1 MTDKK
6 YPSGIPDK
14 FDLDGNVQPF
24 AGNTIICPLA
34 NTTLLPLV
42 AELQQSRLSH
52 LYTLLP
58 PSSWHMTAFEGV
70 VDSRRGKGQWP
81 SDIAANASLAECT
94 EHFKQKLADFD
105 LATDSPFHVNIA
117 AIEFAGSLSGIRATL
132 EPVSKDEKQL
142 RDVRDR
148 LSDRLK
154 IRSKKH
160 DTYGFHLSI
169 AYMLR
174 YPTDE
179 QQIELREVFERYFER
194 VPKQT
199 ALEAP
204 EFCTFED
211 MFGYHPV
218 LTLKD
223 QSAGQMD

>member
-6 YPSGIPDK
+6 IPSGIPDK
-14 FDLDGNVQPF
+14 FDLVGNVQPF

-34 NTTLLPLV
+34 NTFE
-42 AELQQSRLSH
+42 ELKQSRLSH

-58 PSSWHMTAFEGV
+58 PSSWHMTVFEGV

-81 SDIAANASLAECT
+81 SDIAANASLAECI
-94 EHFKQKLADFD
+94 ENFKKKLADFD
-105 LATDSPFHVNIA
+105 LATDLPFHVKTA

-132 EPVSKDEKQL
+132 EPIPKDEKQL
-142 RDVRDR
+142 RGLRDR
-148 LSDRLK
+148 LSDSLK

-174 YPTDE
+174 FPTDE
-179 QQIELREVFERYFER
+179 QQTELREIFERYFEM

-199 ALEAP
+199 ALEPP

-211 MFGYHPV
+211 MFAYHAV
-218 LTLKD
+218 LL
-223 QSAGQMD
+223 